1 MDSGA
6 GVADLSRVLVADEIA
21 RARNDRWSGVLALN
35 QGEVSKGLYF
45 LEGDVVFAAS
55 TVEEDRLGRPAV
67 APQERHGAGRA
78 EVDAQFHADPSPIR
92 PIIEVGRPW
101 PCQVTTRAVRWW
113 RGSAGSRG

>member
-45 LEGDVVFAAS
+45 LEGDIVFA
-55 TVEEDRLGRPAV
+55 D
-67 APQERHGAGRA
+67 
-78 EVDAQFHADPSPIR
+78 
-92 PIIEVGRPW
+92 
-101 PCQVTTRAVRWW
+101 
-113 RGSAGSRG
+113 